1 MLVLKS
7 VTTNSRVEDGLP
19 LEVQDILTGKAEDE
33 EIV

>member
-7 VTTNSRVEDGLP
+7 VTTNSRVEDRLP
-19 LEVQDILTGKAEDE
+19 LEVQDTLTSKVEGE